1 MGVARA
7 PPEFGGSEK
16 RVEKSEIDESIRT
29 STPGFEKLFTALCKH
44 LAIFNVKLRDRPLEL
59 KAILFFLSFLQRSS
73 MFTMT
78 GECQDVSSQ
87 QRS

>member
-16 RVEKSEIDESIRT
+16 RVEKSEIDESNRT

-59 KAILFFLSFLQRSS
+59 KAMIFFLQRKP
-73 MFTMT
+73 MFMMT